1 MREEIKITL
10 MLTSKKKLIRDWMYT
25 LMLNIRANYKKYKI
39 LILEKVNRRIMQI
52 LTKDVFKLKKTI
64 F

>member
-1 MREEIKITL
+1 